1 MISRINLIL
10 LALIVA
16 LPNVV
21 AAQGNGP
28 AGLKKQARAELELSG
43 VTKYV
48 DQFAPVASLP
58 VEQAPDWIQ
67 HFFNPAAPFLAE
79 GPTCISG
86 SQYSVFTRERD
97 PDKLLILLQ
106 GGGACWQDFYNC
118 RVTINGQE
126 PPPQAGQGGLVDSF
140 LGIDNPLSDYS
151 IVYLPYCD
159 GSVFIGD
166 NDVFDPAFGEALGVP
181 QLLVRYH
188 RGLQNLSAGMDVA
201 KNLFPGAS
209 KVLVAGSSAGGVG
222 AASFA
227 PFLARFAFG
236 NETDLV
242 VLNDAGPNATNLNE
256 VDAILKRA
264 NDWQFGQFF
273 PPSCKDCGAYEQGTE
288 IVEWR
293 LKNDKTIR
301 EAFYS
306 TDGDCTNRFFV
317 NIFSQSQYRDLV
329 VDTHGEVNQKF
340 PNRYKRFIRSGDNS
354 HTAFQTPLYYFG
366 TANGVPLYQ
375 WIDDL
380 MNPPAAG
387 KGFGS
392 RKGNAKTDWVDIVED
407 FQPAPSCF

>member
-1 MISRINLIL
+1 MTFRILAIVLTL
-10 LALIVA
+10 LVA
-16 LPNVV
+16 LP
-21 AAQGNGP
+21 ATADGNGP
-28 AGLKKQARAELELSG
+28 AGLKKKARAELELSG

-48 DQFAPVASLP
+48 DQFAPVASFPAPGTTDWVQHLFDPNAPVLP
-58 VEQAPDWIQ
+58 
-67 HFFNPAAPFLAE
+67 E
-79 GPTCISG
+79 GPTCITG
-86 SQYSVFTRERD
+86 SPYSVFTRARD
-97 PDKLLILLQ
+97 PEKLLILLQ

-118 RVTINGQE
+118 SPVIDGQE

-140 LGIDNPLSDYS
+140 LGIDNPISDYS

-166 NDVFDPAFGEALGVP
+166 NTLFDPAFGEALGVP
-181 QLLVRYH
+181 QLQFRFH

-201 KNLFPGAS
+201 KNLFPEAS
-209 KVLVAGSSAGGVG
+209 KILVAGSSAGGVG

-236 NETDLV
+236 NDTDLV
-242 VLNDAGPNATNLNE
+242 VLNDAGPNASNLNE
-256 VDAILKRA
+256 VDAAGKRA

-273 PPSCKDCGAYEQGTE
+273 PASCTDCGAYEQGTE
-288 IVEWR
+288 IVKWR

-317 NIFSQSQYRDLV
+317 NLLFDPAGYRDLV
-329 VDTHGEVNQKF
+329 VDTHGEINQKF

-354 HTAFQTPLYYFG
+354 HTAFQRPLYYFG
-366 TANGVPLYQ
+366 TANGTPLYQ
-375 WIDDL
+375 WVDDL
-380 MNPPAAG
+380 MNPPATG

-392 RKGNAKTDWVDIVED
+392 RKGKAKTDWIDIVED
-407 FQPAPSCF
+407 FEPAPSCF